1 MAFDNQSLN
10 LSLAASTGLRPLR
23 FVTLTTGSTSLLAYP
38 TGTTGRPILGAL
50 DDNGSTRTSFV
61 AGQALSVQTGGT
73 VKVEAE
79 SGTLRKG
86 RWVAS
91 SSVGRA
97 RLAAGADARIG
108 LCVGG
113 SSGGANRVL
122 SVALIPYGSTK
133 VTPP

>member
-1 MAFDNQSLN
+1 MAFDNQSLS

-50 DDNGSTRTSFV
+50 DNAGTTRSGIS
-61 AGQALSVQTGGT
+61 AGFPISVQTGGV

-122 SVALIPYGSTK
+122 SVQLIPYGSTK

>member
-1 MAFDNQSLN
+1 MAFDNQSLS

-23 FVTLTTGSTSLLAYP
+23 FVSLTTGSTSLLAYP
-38 TGTTGRPILGAL
+38 TGTTGRPVLGAL
-50 DDNGSTRTSFV
+50 DDSGSTRTSFV

-97 RLAAGADARIG
+97 RLAANADTRIG

-122 SVALIPYGSTK
+122 SVQLIPLGSTK
-133 VTPP
+133 ATAP